1 MQIFNKVAD
10 VSFWN
15 IFAKKFVIR
24 LTVLLALS
32 IALIIPAQQ
41 ITERICGT
49 YIEKEKFETTLSLS
63 ELVSMGLSQDKI
75 NTYSN
80 VLTAQLKEDLESNS
94 FISNVSTSFY
104 NDTKHELISR
114 SVQIPILKSDD
125 AIKWWK
131 DIVGADYGFPTIALN
146 EEVIEWCEEHKN
158 NTIIITKMYYSNYV
172 LFPTELKAMDGDKC
186 VDKNTTT
193 TPTITQSTYEKEC
206 ELALIGNRVGDYA
219 YKELYD
225 FRYVADGEN
234 NTSFIYPNFAEEN
247 KLTLNTHQFTIGNTD
262 YHIDMVYQIS
272 FWDGALGYV
281 ILFEIIGLLAAAA
294 LAFVNTKETLS
305 IYG

>member
-1 MQIFNKVAD
+1 MD
-10 VSFWN
+10 
-15 IFAKKFVIR
+15 
-24 LTVLLALS
+24 L
-32 IALIIPAQQ
+32 P
-41 ITERICGT
+41 
-49 YIEKEKFETTLSLS
+49 
-63 ELVSMGLSQDKI
+63 QDKT

-80 VLTAQLKEDLESNS
+80 ILTAQLKEDLESNS

-114 SVQIPILKSDD
+114 SVQIPVLKSQD
-125 AIKWWK
+125 AIDWWR
-131 DIVGADYGFPTIALN
+131 DIVDVDYGYPTIALN

-186 VDKNTTT
+186 VDTNTST
-193 TPTITQSTYEKEC
+193 TPTITQSTYEKDC
-206 ELALIGNRVGDYA
+206 ELKLIGNRVGDHA

-225 FRYVADGEN
+225 FRYVADGEG

-247 KLTLNTHQFTIGNTD
+247 KLTMNTRQFTIGDTD

-272 FWDGALGYV
+272 FWGGALGYV
-281 ILFEIIGLLAAAA
+281 ILFEVIGLLTAAG
-294 LAFVNTKETLS
+294 LAFINTKETLS